1 LQLESVRFLLPNL
14 FLLVLGLLARLLFL
28 ELELEIELEIVLER
42 LNSLDDMLEVKFVLS
57 FVEELLFLVKL
68 VLVEVLFEVLL
79 VSLVGSCALRYVS
92 AGVDAV
98 DTVFFK
104 LVILL
109 RDLNMEGIFVVCYC
123 E

>member
-1 LQLESVRFLLPNL
+1 MQLESVRFLLPNL

-42 LNSLDDMLEVKFVLS
+42 PNSLDDMLEVKFVLS